1 MNGAKPFNG
10 KKIALEQFDN
20 YLWKN
25 FYSRTRERDRERD
38 GDRDREKEIFRN
50 LPKISHLIQ
59 KVIQYGSWI

>member
-1 MNGAKPFNG
+1 MPPPISITPTMGR
-10 KKIALEQFDN
+10 ED
-20 YLWKN
+20 
-25 FYSRTRERDRERD
+25 RERGEKRERD